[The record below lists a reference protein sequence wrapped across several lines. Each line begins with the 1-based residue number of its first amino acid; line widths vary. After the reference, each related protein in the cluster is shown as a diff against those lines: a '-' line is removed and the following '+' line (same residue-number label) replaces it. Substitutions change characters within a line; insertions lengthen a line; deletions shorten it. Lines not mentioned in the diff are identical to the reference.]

1 MAEGKQKGKKKIK
14 KASKLLT
21 FICLSLD
28 NLRYFVAIDLHF
40 IAFLVAV
47 ADQTGIIVDFGFAV
61 GQDHSTVFCRHNVIA
76 ATARYGKR

>member
-1 MAEGKQKGKKKIK
+1 MAEGKQKGKEKIK
-14 KASKLLT
+14 KASKPLT

-28 NLRYFVAIDLHF
+28 NLRNFVTVDLHF

-47 ADQTGIIVDFGFAV
+47 AHQSGIIVDFGFAV
-61 GQDHSTVFCRHNVIA
+61 GQDHPAILRRHNVIA